1 MSGRTALQQ
10 EVIGAILDSKAVNFD
25 AVGGILSKF
34 GERAA
39 RDGDELVFSVHWW
52 VIDWCIPPYRLVK
65 DQGERVVVAQVD
77 AREVGGQ
84 VRS

>member
-39 RDGDELVFSVHWW
+39 RDGDELVFSVRWW
-52 VIDWCIPPYRLVK
+52 VVDWCIPPYRIVK
-65 DQGERVVVAQVD
+65 EQIEQVIVAPVGS
-77 AREVGGQ
+77 REAGGQ
-84 VRS
+84 VRG